1 MRKYSGNTTP
11 ILLAVSMPDH
21 TSKDFDQALSWARDL
36 EANEGFRAVLA
47 RKDVRHAS
55 AEEIE
60 QALRG

>member
-1 MRKYSGNTTP
+1 MKQRGNIP
-11 ILLAVSMPDH
+11 EKNPPRE
-21 TSKDFDQALSWARDL
+21 KL
-36 EANEGFRAVLA
+36 EVNEGFRAVLA

>member
-1 MRKYSGNTTP
+1 MKQRGNIPEKTP
-11 ILLAVSMPDH
+11 PRE
-21 TSKDFDQALSWARDL
+21 KL
-36 EANEGFRAVLA
+36 EVNEGIRAVA